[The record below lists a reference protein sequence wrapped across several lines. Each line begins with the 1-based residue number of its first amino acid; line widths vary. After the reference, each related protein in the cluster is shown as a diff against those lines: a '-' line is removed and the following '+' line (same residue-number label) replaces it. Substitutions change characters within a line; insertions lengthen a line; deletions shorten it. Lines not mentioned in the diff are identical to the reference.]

1 MQQHFHREVEMKKW
15 SLAVGV
21 VALAVLAT
29 SVLAVGP
36 GSRSGGPGQACQD
49 CPGYGAGSGA
59 GPCSGSGYGPG
70 GGRGFGRMA
79 EELNLSKDQLDKL
92 AEMRKRHWDDVQPLR
107 DEMFKKRQE
116 MRDLFTN
123 PGSTDGAILAKQ
135 TELNK
140 LQQTM
145 RDKMVQFKLEQRK
158 VFTPDQL
165 EKMKDLPYGHGKGGR
180 QGYGPGRG
188 PGKGPG
194 SGPDC
199 CG

>member
-1 MQQHFHREVEMKKW
+1 
-15 SLAVGV
+15 
-21 VALAVLAT
+21 
-29 SVLAVGP
+29 
-36 GSRSGGPGQACQD
+36 
-49 CPGYGAGSGA
+49 
-59 GPCSGSGYGPG
+59 
-70 GGRGFGRMA
+70 
-79 EELNLSKDQLDKL
+79 
-92 AEMRKRHWDDVQPLR
+92 MRKRHWDDVQPLR

-165 EKMKDLPYGHGKGGR
+165 EKMKDLPYGHRQGRR
-180 QGYGPGRG
+180 QGYGRAEVRQRPWIWTGLLWLSFKKRAE
-188 PGKGPG
+188 PQP
-194 SGPDC
+194 SFSFPDE
-199 CG
+199 